1 MKNLRTTL
9 KRWLSE
15 DSTNPKNYLQ
25 NAVDTGKKFSPD
37 NTTSIEVNTNISVY
51 RKKWTCLG
59 SALSLVKILFSFIA
73 RKKKQQQQWLQAS
86 VLKLPRMK

>member
-37 NTTSIEVNTNISVY
+37 NTTSIEVNTNISGY
-51 RKKWTCLG
+51 RKKWIC
-59 SALSLVKILFSFIA
+59 
-73 RKKKQQQQWLQAS
+73 
-86 VLKLPRMK
+86 

>member
-9 KRWLSE
+9 KRWLLE
-15 DSTNPKNYLQ
+15 DSTNQKNYLQ

-51 RKKWTCLG
+51 RK
-59 SALSLVKILFSFIA
+59 
-73 RKKKQQQQWLQAS
+73 
-86 VLKLPRMK
+86 

>member
-51 RKKWTCLG
+51 RKKDMLR
-59 SALSLVKILFSFIA
+59 FSFVLGPNFIFIQCQENNTLA
-73 RKKKQQQQWLQAS
+73 PS
-86 VLKLPRMK
+86 VRSQIT